1 MLMEKP
7 TPHYKMRPHKGSI
20 NRAHIDGLPRSNYF
34 SRRRRRRVDIIESPL
49 PAVQAVSPPTSVV
62 SPESETTDELSPLIY
77 QQPSLLHKTIASS
90 ETLPGQFGQWIEP
103 QKKPSRK
110 HSRKRMVLRL
120 SLIVISLVVAVGGW
134 LGWSVL
140 GNLNKVFHGNIISDA
155 QALFSNTALKGENQ
169 GRVNILLAGD
179 STDDPGHAGAVLT
192 DSILLL
198 SINTKSHS
206 VFLLSIPRDLW
217 VNVPGVSSYQK
228 INAANADINF
238 KAPGY
243 PSGGMGQLEQIV
255 QTDLGIPVDYYG
267 LMDYGAFKDSVNA
280 VGGVTINIQSPDP
293 RGLYDPNTDLK
304 LPNGLVTLN
313 GQEALNLARARGD
326 GYGSYGFPNSDFART
341 EHQRQLFIAVA
352 EKAKTIGVV
361 ANPLK
366 ISSLFS
372 ALGNNFQTDLSLQE
386 VLQLVQLTKN
396 VNPAAVQSYTYPST
410 VSGTSSPILKGYI
423 DPGTGE
429 DALIPTAGIG
439 NYSQLAQ
446 YYKQLTSATQ
456 P

>member
-228 INAANADINF
+228 INAAYADINF
-238 KAPGY
+238 KAP
-243 PSGGMGQLEQIV
+243 
-255 QTDLGIPVDYYG
+255 
-267 LMDYGAFKDSVNA
+267 
-280 VGGVTINIQSPDP
+280 
-293 RGLYDPNTDLK
+293 
-304 LPNGLVTLN
+304 
-313 GQEALNLARARGD
+313 
-326 GYGSYGFPNSDFART
+326 
-341 EHQRQLFIAVA
+341 
-352 EKAKTIGVV
+352 
-361 ANPLK
+361 
-366 ISSLFS
+366 
-372 ALGNNFQTDLSLQE
+372 
-386 VLQLVQLTKN
+386 
-396 VNPAAVQSYTYPST
+396 AAW
-410 VSGTSSPILKGYI
+410 
-423 DPGTGE
+423 D
-429 DALIPTAGIG
+429 
-439 NYSQLAQ
+439 N
-446 YYKQLTSATQ
+446 
-456 P
+456 